1 MIALVTKLSKWKMV
15 NLIIQHCGIHKT
27 RKINMRRTKAK
38 QANAKEV
45 YIKARISQLMD
56 DMNKAHDQHDKNW
69 YNRLIQELNWV
80 QQVENKPDHNCYMEK
95 GGW

>member
-1 MIALVTKLSKWKMV
+1 MRNSFSNVQE
-15 NLIIQHCGIHKT
+15 NR
-27 RKINMRRTKAK
+27 RKN
-38 QANAKEV
+38 

-80 QQVENKPDHNCYMEK
+80 QQADNKPDRKHNCYMERAT
-95 GGW
+95 W

>member
-1 MIALVTKLSKWKMV
+1 MMRNSFSNVQE
-15 NLIIQHCGIHKT
+15 NR
-27 RKINMRRTKAK
+27 RKN
-38 QANAKEV
+38 

-80 QQVENKPDHNCYMEK
+80 QQADSQPDRNCYMEVK
-95 GGW
+95 GATW

>member
-1 MIALVTKLSKWKMV
+1 MMRRKNTSTRQDYI
-15 NLIIQHCGIHKT
+15 KT
-27 RKINMRRTKAK
+27 RIA
-38 QANAKEV
+38 
-45 YIKARISQLMD
+45 QLTD